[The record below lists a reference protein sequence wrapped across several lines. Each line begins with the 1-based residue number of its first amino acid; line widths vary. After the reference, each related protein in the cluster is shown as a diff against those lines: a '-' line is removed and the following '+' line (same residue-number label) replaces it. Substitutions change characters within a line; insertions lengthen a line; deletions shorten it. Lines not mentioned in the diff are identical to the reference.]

1 LSLTRDQYVKQV
13 LAINR
18 TSMRAWLWLVTHDY
32 QSLEDLR
39 QDTYERL
46 LAVDDKVFPAIRSV
60 EAYARG
66 VCRNVAMSWLRA
78 RRNRRIVDSVG
89 TCDVFADERQSP
101 EAIARARERLDRVR
115 KALEELPE
123 RRRLVL
129 VLRRIYGFT
138 AKEIAMRMEIKVPTV
153 KRLLHDGTTS
163 LEELLNEEDAGASPL
178 LQQLLD
184 AKE

>member
-1 LSLTRDQYVKQV
+1 VKQV
-13 LAINR
+13 LAIKR

-39 QDTYERL
+39 QDAYERL
-46 LAVDDKVFPAIRSV
+46 LEVDDKVLPTIGSV

-66 VCRNVAMSWLRA
+66 VCRNVAMNWLRA
-78 RRNRRIVDSVG
+78 RRNRRIVIADSVG

-101 EAIARARERLDRVR
+101 EAILRARERRDRVR
-115 KALEELPE
+115 SALEKLPE
-123 RRRLVL
+123 RRRRVM
-129 VLRRIYGFT
+129 VLRWIYGFT

-153 KRLLHDGTTS
+153 KRLLHDGITS
-163 LEELLNEEDAGASPL
+163 LEGLLNEEDAVADPCV